1 MNAVAEMPVVS
12 TKMLWAGRVVSAVP
26 AFLVLAGAIPKV
38 LKLAPIVA
46 AFRQN
51 GFPENLVVPIGIIEL
66 VCAVVYLIP
75 RTRVLGAILMTGLL
89 GGAIVTNLRV
99 GNPALIAP
107 LILGIMVWGGLF
119 LATNVCVLYSDVQL
133 AIEEVGAND
142 VAAVRDCPELCPV
155 STAFRQLCAVSRS
168 LDRYSPAAQRGDRP
182 RPRCH
187 PREGWDR
194 R

>member
-119 LATNVCVLYSDVQL
+119 L
-133 AIEEVGAND
+133 
-142 VAAVRDCPELCPV
+142 RDERLRALIPTC
-155 STAFRQLCAVSRS
+155 S
-168 LDRYSPAAQRGDRP
+168 
-182 RPRCH
+182 
-187 PREGWDR
+187 
-194 R
+194 